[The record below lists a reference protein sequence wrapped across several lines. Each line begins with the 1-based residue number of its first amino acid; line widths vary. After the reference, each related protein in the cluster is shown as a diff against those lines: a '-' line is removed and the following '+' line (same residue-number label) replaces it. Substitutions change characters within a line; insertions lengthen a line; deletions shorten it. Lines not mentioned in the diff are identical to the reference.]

1 MSPYWVMMGIILILT
16 PFTCWVFTLGS
27 KDTRMPLNTVFQ
39 KIHENRYYLHILG
52 YMVII
57 RWKSLTDDLNEPMK
71 IRTGNWTDFI
81 YALEGDATLWVQKTF
96 ENAILTEFLNFHYLF
111 IYLFLIYI
119 TTVYFAYVGERDM
132 TDKVTLNYL
141 LIYAIAVPYY
151 LFFNVEVT
159 SSWIPGMKALLYHD
173 GWYTVFYAS
182 HDPLDNAVPSLHVA
196 IPFGMI
202 LLNWLHC
209 KEKKIR
215 MRDWAHWPYHL
226 FIVINTILF
235 IFTIAYLGI
244 HWFVD
249 IPLGMLVGAIGA
261 LFIHHIQPRLRN
273 NHGKMFEGVDKKKVK
288 NHFIWEGAITILMLF
303 LVIGAVSYQS
313 DNVDERVSMRLG
325 GGDSTYE
332 ILTPLQYGEE
342 VSTKI
347 KNWDDDLELE
357 IVLLWVDESVRY
369 MDDGV
374 IDWEE
379 MSKNHTTISIEPG
392 EELEIVTSDEK
403 FWHLIILHNGAENVD
418 DVIEVRILNDYS
430 PTRANNLND
439 WVDDQITKSLIM
451 SIPSMWIT
459 GFVVYRVARLKFAGK
474 SIIDSTPSHLWEE
487 E

>member
-1 MSPYWVMMGIILILT
+1 MNPYWMMMGIILILT
-16 PFTCWVFTLGS
+16 PIICWVFTLGRKHTRTPLS
-27 KDTRMPLNTVFQ
+27 KAFQ
-39 KIHENRYYLHILG
+39 IIHDKRYYLHVLG
-52 YMVII
+52 YLVII
-57 RWKSLTDDLNEPMK
+57 KWKSLTDDLNEPIK
-71 IRTGNWTDFI
+71 DRTGNWTDWI
-81 YALEGDATLWVQKTF
+81 YALEGNTTLWVQQTF
-96 ENAILTEFLNFHYLF
+96 ENAVLTEFLNFHYLF

-119 TTVYFAYVGERDM
+119 TTVYFAYVGERDL

-209 KEKKIR
+209 KEKNIK
-215 MRDWAHWPYHL
+215 MREWTHWPYHL

-244 HWFVD
+244 HWLVD

-273 NHGKMFEGVDKKKVK
+273 DHGNMFEGVDKKKVA
-288 NHFIWEGAITILMLF
+288 NHTFWEGAATLFILF
-303 LVIGAVSYQS
+303 LVLSAVSYQEENI
-313 DNVDERVSMRLG
+313 DDRVSMRLG
-325 GGDSTYE
+325 GGDSTFE
-332 ILTPLQYGEE
+332 ILTPLQHGEE
-342 VSTKI
+342 ITTSI
-347 KNWDDDLELE
+347 KNLDDSQTLQFTIIWND
-357 IVLLWVDESVRY
+357 RAAKY
-369 MDDGV
+369 MDGGV

-379 MSKNHTTISIEPG
+379 LEKNSTVYEVLPGDEFEITTTDAK
-392 EELEIVTSDEK
+392 L
-403 FWHLIILHNGAENVD
+403 WHLVILHNDAENVD
-418 DVIEVRILNDYS
+418 DVIEVRILNDYG
-430 PTRANNLND
+430 
-439 WVDDQITKSLIM
+439 DDQMWKAVALSL
-451 SIPSMWIT
+451 PSMWMT
-459 GFVVYRVARLKFAGK
+459 GFVIYRLKRLKSAGR
-474 SIIDSTPSHLWEE
+474 SFLDSTPSHRWEE

>member
-1 MSPYWVMMGIILILT
+1 
-16 PFTCWVFTLGS
+16 
-27 KDTRMPLNTVFQ
+27 
-39 KIHENRYYLHILG
+39 
-52 YMVII
+52 
-57 RWKSLTDDLNEPMK
+57 
-71 IRTGNWTDFI
+71 
-81 YALEGDATLWVQKTF
+81 
-96 ENAILTEFLNFHYLF
+96 
-111 IYLFLIYI
+111 
-119 TTVYFAYVGERDM
+119 
-132 TDKVTLNYL
+132 L

-273 NHGKMFEGVDKKKVK
+273 NHGKLFEGVDKKKVK

-342 VSTKI
+342 VTTKI

-379 MSKNHTTISIEPG
+379 MSKNHTTTSIGPG
-392 EELEIVTSDEK
+392 EELEIITSDEK
-403 FWHLIILHNGAENVD
+403 FWHLIILHNDAEDVD
-418 DVIEVRILNDYS
+418 DVIEIRILNDYS
-430 PTRANNLND
+430 PTRADNLND

-459 GFVVYRVARLKFAGK
+459 GFVVYRIARLKFAGK